1 MSTTLHTSAL
11 ELAVHRAVLGDG
23 ISVQF
28 MRPSSNEDKG
38 ALYVP
43 TCCLILDAGDTT
55 VVRMLPRESAVTLA
69 KMILDYYEP
78 SEKELF
84 AMTENIV
91 QLYPPEK
98 TQEAN

>member
-1 MSTTLHTSAL
+1 MSTSLHASEL
-11 ELAVHRAVLGDG
+11 ELAVHKAVFGDG

-28 MRPSSNEDKG
+28 MRPASDEDEG
-38 ALYVP
+38 ALFVP
-43 TCCLILDAGDTT
+43 NCFLILDAGDTT

-84 AMTENIV
+84 ALSENIV
-91 QLYPPEK
+91 QLYPPEEDK
-98 TQEAN
+98 EAN